1 MNKQINLQDMF
12 LNTLRK
18 ERTEV
23 TIILTNG
30 YQQKGV
36 IKGYDNFV
44 IMLESDNKQMMI
56 YKSAISTI
64 VPVRPV
70 IFTAQKENQGTL

>member
-1 MNKQINLQDMF
+1 MMNKQMNLQDTF

-18 ERTEV
+18 ERIDV

-36 IKGYDNFV
+36 IKGFDNYV
-44 IMLESDNKQMMI
+44 VLLESDSRQMMI
-56 YKSAISTI
+56 FKHAISTV
-64 VPVRPV
+64 VPVRP
-70 IFTAQKENQGTL
+70 ISLAALKEEQE

>member
-1 MNKQINLQDMF
+1 MNKQMNLQDTF

-18 ERTEV
+18 ERIDV

-36 IKGYDNFV
+36 IKGFDNYV
-44 IMLESDNKQMMI
+44 VLLESDSRQMMI
-56 YKSAISTI
+56 FKHAISTV
-64 VPVRPV
+64 VPVRP
-70 IFTAQKENQGTL
+70 ISLAALKEEQE